1 MECPGRDY
9 PTLASRLV
17 MEYWV
22 LQLVLER
29 RVKTKKPNLGK
40 GVEHRIISRNLE
52 ELEE

>member
-1 MECPGRDY
+1 MACFKNEY
-9 PTLASRLV
+9 STLASRLV

-22 LQLVLER
+22 LQLILER

-40 GVEHRIISRNLE
+40 GMEHRIISRNLE